1 MVARTVSS
9 DLRIL
14 ALSVIWLVVSVVP
27 TAADDLSRY
36 RGFQLG
42 MSLSAV
48 ARQAGIG
55 LEPRVLQHRP
65 ALIQELMWQ
74 PARVVG
80 ALAQPDSVRK
90 VLFTFYNGQLFRMV
104 ISYADTRG
112 DPAGAVAVP
121 GRRGPRRDGAL
132 AGVSLLALPRVRR
145 RGRGALGRCRELGAS
160 LPIVVSVHVRAGPVL
175 EIARSPRANCDAG
188 KRPSR
193 RARSAATGARPPA
206 AVIGRHPRQ
215 ARNGE
220 TPEQGHLPA
229 LRSDRIRKRALRGD
243 REDHA
248 RCVGIPS
255 MDRTAVLPSEGS

>member
-14 ALSVIWLVVSVVP
+14 ALSVVWLVVSVVP
-27 TAADDLSRY
+27 TAAEDLSRY

-80 ALAQPDSVRK
+80 VSAQPDSVRK

-104 ISYADTRG
+104 ISYDRQRTEGLTPDDVVAALSVTYGPPILEATPLAPLLSRDAEGRDAMGLWQESLYSHYLEFDDEVVARWGDSENSVHLFRSSYQFTFALVLFSKSLDRLARTATLESVRLDAQEAPQRELDRQQQLSDDTRVKRET
-112 DPAGAVAVP
+112 A
-121 GRRGPRRDGAL
+121 RRLNKDTF
-132 AGVSLLALPRVRR
+132 
-145 RGRGALGRCRELGAS
+145 
-160 LPIVVSVHVRAGPVL
+160 
-175 EIARSPRANCDAG
+175 
-188 KRPSR
+188 RP
-193 RARSAATGARPPA
+193 
-206 AVIGRHPRQ
+206 
-215 ARNGE
+215 
-220 TPEQGHLPA
+220 
-229 LRSDRIRKRALRGD
+229 
-243 REDHA
+243 
-248 RCVGIPS
+248 
-255 MDRTAVLPSEGS
+255 

>member
-27 TAADDLSRY
+27 TAAEDLSRY

-80 ALAQPDSVRK
+80 VSAQPDSVRK

-104 ISYADTRG
+104 ICT
-112 DPAGAVAVP
+112 
-121 GRRGPRRDGAL
+121 
-132 AGVSLLALPRVRR
+132 
-145 RGRGALGRCRELGAS
+145 
-160 LPIVVSVHVRAGPVL
+160 
-175 EIARSPRANCDAG
+175 
-188 KRPSR
+188 
-193 RARSAATGARPPA
+193 T
-206 AVIGRHPRQ
+206 
-215 ARNGE
+215 
-220 TPEQGHLPA
+220 
-229 LRSDRIRKRALRGD
+229 D
-243 REDHA
+243 RERKD
-248 RCVGIPS
+248 
-255 MDRTAVLPSEGS
+255 